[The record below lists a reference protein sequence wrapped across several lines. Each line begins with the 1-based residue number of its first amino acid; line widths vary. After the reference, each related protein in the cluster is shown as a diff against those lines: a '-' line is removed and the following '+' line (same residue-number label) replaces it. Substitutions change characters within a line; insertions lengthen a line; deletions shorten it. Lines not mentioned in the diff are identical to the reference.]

1 MNIEKI
7 LEYQNLDT
15 QIKKLEEALENNA
28 DQKAMNSLKKVVQET
43 KNISASLEKEA
54 EKTIAE
60 FNKMQKNYNDAKGAL
75 ERLEKSQENDYT
87 EKQCAE
93 CVKQLNNIAT
103 FLANLEKVMRQ
114 TAEKVNSILVDY
126 ETAKDNYNSAKQKHA
141 SHKQNLEKLKEKV
154 DPELK
159 SLQANLAKL
168 ESGLDAKFLTKYK
181 TKRQD
186 KIFPVVVQLRGNACG
201 GCGMELPSAQIEKLK
216 KDGFLE
222 CENERCHRMIYF
234 KN

>member
-15 QIKKLEEALENNA
+15 QIKKLEEALENSA

-54 EKTIAE
+54 EKTITE
-60 FNKMQKNYNDAKGAL
+60 FNKMQKNYNDAKNAL
-75 ERLEKSQENDYT
+75 ERLEKSQDNEYT
-87 EKQCAE
+87 EQQCAE
-93 CVKQLNNIAT
+93 CVKQLNNIAN
-103 FLANLEKVMRQ
+103 FLASLEKVMRQ
-114 TAEKVNSILVDY
+114 TAEKVNSILTEY
-126 ETAKDNYNSAKQKHA
+126 ETAKQNYEVAKNKHA
-141 SHKQNLEKLKEKV
+141 LHKQNLEKLKEKTL
-154 DPELK
+154 PQLET
-159 SLQANLAKL
+159 LQENLAKL
-168 ESGLDAKFLTKYK
+168 ESGLEDKFIKKYK

-186 KIFPVVVQLRGNACG
+186 KIFPVVVPLRGNACG

-222 CENERCHRMIYF
+222 CENERCHRIIYF
-234 KN
+234 KQ